1 MAVELNAGSRESR
14 QLKVNRITSLYGKES
29 IGKFITHPMLYW
41 SKAKAREWLANYG
54 LQLPTT
60 GLPKASSKGKLLKPD
75 DLVKWKEKN
84 GINFST
90 QGDEIKSQAQRFI
103 ASGQAAQ
110 ARFWEATSKRIGKE
124 IVSEANES
132 VNFSIFS
139 PSEAEGIHALQSI
152 TKGAK

>member
-1 MAVELNAGSRESR
+1 MSPMRYKDTTKARPFIASNKL
-14 QLKVNRITSLYGKES
+14 QLLT
-29 IGKFITHPMLYW
+29 
-41 SKAKAREWLANYG
+41 KAKSRSG
-54 LQLPTT
+54 S
-60 GLPKASSKGKLLKPD
+60 GSKLLKPD

-152 TKGAK
+152 TKGAKEVRFRSDTLNQDVILELGSAGKEKANGKVT